1 LFEQLKLKSNEKYE
15 GMGGLPTVELFEW
28 VKTLY
33 SLENFKRQGKT
44 EIRKM
49 IGTYNINFKI
59 PSNFSGNL

>member
-1 LFEQLKLKSNEKYE
+1 MRNMR
-15 GMGGLPTVELFEW
+15 GWGGLPTVALFEW

-33 SLENFKRQGKT
+33 SLENLKRQGKT

>member
-1 LFEQLKLKSNEKYE
+1 M
-15 GMGGLPTVELFEW
+15 GGGLPTVELFEW

-59 PSNFSGNL
+59 A

>member
-1 LFEQLKLKSNEKYE
+1 MRNMR
-15 GMGGLPTVELFEW
+15 GWGGLPTVELFEW